1 MRDNVLIA
9 ILVIFSFFLA
19 LVMFYVGLMQVTKWA
34 CNAANKRA
42 ARNAARAST
51 RATVVTPEVPEV

>member
-19 LVMFYVGLMQVTKWA
+19 LVMFYVGLMQVTKWV
-34 CNAANKRA
+34 
-42 ARNAARAST
+42 T
-51 RATVVTPEVPEV
+51 RHPPCVKYHN